1 MINVLQLAAGQ
12 GSRFAEYSR
21 LPKPFI
27 KVDGIPM
34 FFRAYDSM
42 DLDNI
47 RYHILFQES
56 HVKQYNPQQYVP
68 DAHIHTID
76 HYTDGAATSAM
87 TVIDSSE
94 YKDEPW
100 LVIDCDFILEWNGE
114 WNPDNS
120 GVFVHKIDKWEIKS
134 SYSAINDNNHVIA
147 VAEKQPISSFRN
159 TGHYYWN
166 SGTLFSECYNYYVD
180 NNIRIL
186 NECYMAPL
194 YNAAIRMGN
203 TVEAIHV
210 DDYIPIG
217 TPEDLERYYANAFN
231 EPDINEDA

>member
-12 GSRFAEYSR
+12 GSRFSEYSE

-42 DLDNI
+42 NLIDEDV
-47 RYHILFQES
+47 RYHILFQET
-56 HVKQYNPQQYVP
+56 HVEKYNPQRYVP
-68 DAHIHTID
+68 HAHIHTID

-87 TVIDSSE
+87 TVINNSE
-94 YKDEPW
+94 FRNEPW
-100 LVIDCDFILEWNGE
+100 LIIDCDFILEWDGE
-114 WNPDNS
+114 WNPEHS
-120 GVFVHKIDKWEIKS
+120 GVFVHHIEQWETKS
-134 SYSAINDNNHVIA
+134 SYSAIDNDNNVVA
-147 VAEKQPISSFRN
+147 VAEKQPISNYRN

-166 SGTLFSECYNYYVD
+166 TGDLFCESYNYYLD

-203 TVEAIHV
+203 TVKAIQV

-217 TPEDLERYYANAFN
+217 TPADLEKYQA
-231 EPDINEDA
+231 DA